1 MTPSMTTDG
10 HILEDP
16 FFDDEAETVRTRRNL
31 PHWSQQGRL
40 YFVTW
45 RLADSL
51 PQHVLKRI
59 EADRRMWLREHG
71 DTPLAEMT
79 PLVKREWYR
88 LFHHRVQK
96 WLDAGHGAC
105 VLRNSAALRIAI
117 NALHHFHGERYHLG
131 SFAIAGNH
139 VHVLVSPSE
148 EVELSSVIHSW
159 KSYSSNAINKALG
172 RSGRLW
178 MDEYFDR
185 ILRNQIHLDRVEEY
199 IAEHVRQGAY
209 VERRPS

>member
-1 MTPSMTTDG
+1 MPIEGTVL
-10 HILEDP
+10 HDP
-16 FFDDEAETVRTRRNL
+16 FYDDVAETQRTRRNL
-31 PHWSQQGRL
+31 PHWSQNGRL

-51 PQHVLKRI
+51 SEEALKRI
-59 EADRRMWLREHG
+59 RADRVKWLRTHG
-71 DTPLAEMT
+71 DTPVSELSPM
-79 PLVKREWYR
+79 LQKEWYR
-88 LFHHRVQK
+88 LFHHRVQQ

-105 VLRNSAALRIAI
+105 VLKRSEVQRIMAE
-117 NALHHFHGERYHLG
+117 ALHHFHGERYHLG

-139 VHVLVSPSE
+139 VHVLVAPNLG
-148 EVELSSVIHSW
+148 VELSSVMHSW
-159 KSYSSNAINKALG
+159 KSYTSNAINKALG

-185 ILRNQIHLDRVEEY
+185 LLRNQIHLDRVEAY
-199 IAEHVRQGAY
+199 IAAHVGQGAY

>member
-1 MTPSMTTDG
+1 MPTNAY
-10 HILEDP
+10 ILEDP
-16 FFDDEAETVRTRRNL
+16 FFDEDGETVRTRRNL
-31 PHWSQQGRL
+31 PHWSQQGKL

-51 PQHVLKRI
+51 PKDALAQI
-59 EADRRMWLREHG
+59 ESDRRNWLRQHG
-71 DTPLAEMT
+71 DIPLSAMEPM
-79 PLVKREWYR
+79 VKREWYR

-96 WLDAGHGAC
+96 WLDAGHGSC
-105 VLRNSAALRIAI
+105 ILRWAEAQRIMI
-117 NALHHFHGERYHLG
+117 DALHHFHGERYHLG

-139 VHVLVSPSE
+139 VHVLVSPHAG
-148 EVELSSVIHSW
+148 VELSSVIHSW
-159 KSYSSNAINKALG
+159 KSFTSNAINKALG

-185 ILRNQIHLDRVEEY
+185 LLRNQLHLERVEDY
-199 IAEHVRQGAY
+199 IAAHVRQGAY